1 MHKKAEIQFYW
12 IFVAVAGITIF
23 IFLVSFGLKF
33 KELQE
38 EKTAVKVLNQ
48 LDETFSSLQGSQ
60 FKTSSNFQIPVPLTI
75 QCDTLSIRGKSKK
88 TDNLIFSPKV
98 LQGNV
103 LIGFNPYKMP
113 FKIANFY
120 YIIKE
125 GDTYSFVYDKSN
137 EKEVR
142 DIGKNFKSYFPD
154 NVEITDNPKNKIT
167 VYFKQDN
174 NADVYVDSGKVFYKD
189 GKSLDYYNEA
199 MLYGAIISKDKC
211 LFEKADEEK
220 KKVVEVYKNKIG
232 SLPLDCNYQPILT
245 NLQRFENAQGN
256 EIKGL
261 STVLEN
267 QNKALLN
274 GNCPVV
280 F

>member
-12 IFVAVAGITIF
+12 IFVVIAGIAIL
-23 IFLVSFGLKF
+23 IFLVNFGLKF

-60 FKTSSNFQIPVPLTI
+60 FKTSSSINIPVPLNV
-75 QCDTLSIRGKSKK
+75 QCDTLIVNGKSKK

-120 YIIKE
+120 YIIRKS
-125 GDTYSFVYDKSN
+125 DTYSFVYDNSN

-142 DIGKNFKSYFPD
+142 EIAKDFKSYFQD
-154 NVEITDNPKNKIT
+154 NVEITNSPKNKIK
-167 VYFKQDN
+167 VYFKQDK
-174 NADVYVDSGKVFYKD
+174 NADIVVDSGKIFYKD
-189 GKSLDYYNEA
+189 GKSLDYHNDA
-199 MLYGAIISKDKC
+199 MLYGAIISKEDC
-211 LFEKADEEK
+211 LFTKVNEEM
-220 KKVVEVYKNKIG
+220 KKVTKIYQNKIG
-232 SLPLDCNYQPILT
+232 SLPLNCNYQSILT
-245 NLQRFENAQGN
+245 SLERLENAQGN
-256 EIKGL
+256 EVKEISL
-261 STVLEN
+261 VLEK

-274 GNCPVV
+274 ENCPVV

>member
-12 IFVAVAGITIF
+12 IFVAVAGIVIF

-38 EKTAVKVLNQ
+38 EKTAVKILNQ

-60 FKTSSNFQIPVPLTI
+60 FKTSSSLNIPVSLNV
-75 QCDTLSIRGKSKK
+75 QCDTLMVNGKSKK

-113 FKIANFY
+113 FKIANFF
-120 YIIKE
+120 YIIKKE
-125 GDTYSFVYDKSN
+125 DTYSFVYDRSN
-137 EKEVR
+137 EKEVK
-142 DIGKNFKSYFPD
+142 DIAKNFKSYFPD
-154 NVEITDNPKNKIT
+154 NAEITDTPKNKIK
-167 VYFKQDN
+167 VYFKHDN
-174 NADVYVDSGKVFYKD
+174 NADVYVDSGRVFYKD
-189 GKSLDYYNEA
+189 GTSLDYYNEA
-199 MLYGAIISKDKC
+199 MLYGAVISKDRC
-211 LFEKADEEK
+211 LFTRVEKEK
-220 KKVVEVYKNKIG
+220 KKVIEVYKSKIG

-245 NLQRFENAQGN
+245 SLQRLEITQGN
-256 EIKGL
+256 ELKKL
-261 STVLEN
+261 SAVLEN

-274 GNCPVV
+274 ENCPVV

>member
-12 IFVAVAGITIF
+12 IFVAVAGIAIF

-60 FKTSSNFQIPVPLTI
+60 FKTSSSLNMPIPLNV
-75 QCDTLSIRGKSKK
+75 QCDTLSVNGKIKK
-88 TDNLIFSPKV
+88 TDNLIFSPKI

-113 FKIANFY
+113 FKIANFF
-120 YIIKE
+120 YIIRKE
-125 GDTYSFVYDKSN
+125 DTYSFVYDRNN
-137 EKEVR
+137 EKEVK
-142 DIGKNFKSYFPD
+142 DIAKNFKSYFPD
-154 NVEITDNPKNKIT
+154 NVEITDNPKNKIKI
-167 VYFKQDN
+167 YFRDN
-174 NADVYVDSGKVFYKD
+174 DNADIIVDSGKVFYKD
-189 GKSLDYYNEA
+189 GKNIDYYNEA

-211 LFEKADEEK
+211 LFEKTDEEK
-220 KKVVEVYKNKIG
+220 KKVIEVYKNKIG
-232 SLPLDCNYQPILT
+232 FLPLDCNYQPILT
-245 NLQRFENAQGN
+245 SLQRFENAQGN
-256 EIKGL
+256 EI
-261 STVLEN
+261 SSVLEN

-274 GNCPVV
+274 KNCPVV